1 MAGFIEGV
9 DRGQASLFPERLD
22 DWIGE
27 DHMVRVVD
35 LFVDELDLVALG
47 FGRSAPEPPPLNWS
61 VPIVRKT
68 ENRRWELRDRSLK
81 RLLLS

>member
-1 MAGFIEGV
+1 MVDNSTRPIIIKRKKVVAGGGHHGGAWKVAYADFVTAMMASFM
-9 DRGQASLFPERLD
+9 LMWL
-22 DWIGE
+22 
-27 DHMVRVVD
+27 
-35 LFVDELDLVALG
+35 L
-47 FGRSAPEPPPLNWS
+47 EPPPLNWS